1 MAARRSAAARS
12 KPADPRKPWGT
23 RTSELPKY
31 VLDSLYQVYH
41 FLGKETRQRVGL
53 MMKIPV
59 FIQDPLVAL
68 ENPALGVQEIEV
80 RLEAGM
86 GDGPTSARIAVVDF
100 NADTQTL
107 TDPVVWDREVG
118 WFRIPPPRQVAGG
131 SPQAG
136 DWLPDAPPE
145 TSRSEAVYREFIEK
159 SIQNVYYHQLNV
171 WAVVQRVL
179 EFYEDPQALG
189 RPVPWGFDGNR
200 LIVVPHAGYGENAF
214 YDQHSKS
221 LQFYYFG
228 DMQNP
233 GYTCLSHDIITH
245 ETGHAV
251 LDGVRPLYNASS
263 SVQTSAF
270 HEFIGDLTAI
280 LLSLFNKD
288 IRHFIAETTHGDLQ
302 AADAL
307 ANLAEQFG
315 QQVEGRPYLR
325 TAFNK
330 LTMQD
335 VHGSLSPHKVSQVL
349 TGAMFEILIGIAK
362 KLIEK
367 NVPADSGEAG
377 GQLAGGTEAADRAV
391 TPKEALWRAAEYFR
405 RVALQPLDL
414 CPPADI
420 QFLDYA
426 RAVLRN
432 DILTNPV
439 DERGYRDVMLEVFHR
454 RGLCP
459 CAYQPGADLPG
470 DCQFN
475 EVSDRQP
482 EAPKMDFV
490 YHDIGR
496 VSRSR
501 TAAYYFLSDNR
512 KALRIPAHQDIVVV
526 DLYDNNKYGA
536 AAERLPREV
545 VLEYIWQEEVQ
556 LQGEQFGQWNGKAVN
571 LVCGG
576 TLVFDERGNLL
587 SWFRKPGTQHISQV
601 EEESIRQRLA
611 AWQADPKEAKRQKI
625 KRPTRQ
631 ELAELA
637 DLEQGG
643 QRRATL
649 LEYIA
654 AATRRGLVGE
664 PQPANPFMDGLKPV
678 VAIEAGGVVRFEMT
692 PHLRKSDFDTE
703 GEGWTVN
710 Y

>member
-1 MAARRSAAARS
+1 MAARRSAATRS
-12 KPADPRKPWGT
+12 KPESPRKPWGT
-23 RTSELPKY
+23 KTSELPKY
-31 VLDSLYQVYH
+31 VMDSLYQVYH

-59 FIQDPLVAL
+59 FIQDPQVAL
-68 ENPALGVQEIEV
+68 ENPTLGVQEIEV

-100 NADTQTL
+100 NADTQKL
-107 TDPVVWDREVG
+107 TDPVVWDQEVG
-118 WFRIPPPRQVAGG
+118 WFHIPPPRLGEG
-131 SPQAG
+131 DSPPTKE
-136 DWLPDAPPE
+136 WLPDAPPE
-145 TSRSEAVYREFIEK
+145 KSKAEEIYREFIEK
-159 SIQNVYYHQLNV
+159 SIVNVHYHQLNV

-228 DMQNP
+228 DMQSP

-245 ETGHAV
+245 ETGHAI
-251 LDGVRPLYNASS
+251 LDGIRPLYNQSA

-288 IRHFIAETTHGDLQ
+288 IRQFIAETTQGDLQ

-335 VHGSLSPHKVSQVL
+335 VQGSLSPHKVSQVL

-362 KLIEK
+362 KLLEG
-367 NVPADSGEAG
+367 DSTGESDATG
-377 GQLAGGTEAADRAV
+377 EVGEQTRRV
-391 TPKEALWRAAEYFR
+391 TPGQALWWAAEYFR

-420 QFLDYA
+420 RFLDYA

-439 DERGYRDVMLEVFHR
+439 DERGYRQVMLAVFHG

-459 CAYQPGADLPG
+459 CAYQPGTDLP
-470 DCQFN
+470 DECEFN
-475 EVSDRQP
+475 EIMAV
-482 EAPKMDFV
+482 PKMDFV

-496 VSRSR
+496 LSRSR

-512 KALRIPAHQDIVVV
+512 KVLRIPAHQDIVVV
-526 DLYDNNKYGA
+526 DLYDNNKFGA
-536 AAERLPREV
+536 AAERLPGEV
-545 VLEYIWQEEVQ
+545 VLEYTWQEEVQ
-556 LQGEQFGQWNGKAVN
+556 LQGERFGQWNGKAVN

-587 SWFRKPGTQHISQV
+587 SWFRKPGTQHLA
-601 EEESIRQRLA
+601 ESNAQALRGRLA
-611 AWQADPKEAKRQKI
+611 AWNADPVQANKKNRLTK
-625 KRPTRQ
+625 Q

-637 DLEQGG
+637 DLEQGE
-643 QRRATL
+643 QRIATL
-649 LEYIA
+649 LDYIA

-692 PHLRKSDFDTE
+692 PHLRKSDLDTE